1 MEQALICCKCTNSFS
16 SGKKDPIDIQDYN
29 NVLDATYELLRMNPS
44 VIGCVMM
51 NGDMD
56 ANNSQK
62 RSSKTTIEDG
72 TIGEELLAEEQ
83 EDPTLDKNDTSVPS
97 RPQKRAKNEAA

>member
-51 NGDMD
+51 NGEIY
-56 ANNSQK
+56 ANSSQK
-62 RSSKTTIEDG
+62 RLSKTTTEDG
-72 TIGEELLAEEQ
+72 TIGEELLA
-83 EDPTLDKNDTSVPS
+83 S